1 MKSKLKKNSTQRN
14 STQSDNLNLINFY
27 TLELFYYFQDLV
39 FYSAPLNPTQ
49 DATQEIK
56 LIISELLRSNK
67 LLLEH
72 LRPNKINVHRCI

>member
-39 FYSAPLNPTQ
+39 FYSALLNPTQ
-49 DATQEIK
+49 NATQEIK

-72 LRPNKINVHRCI
+72 LRPNKINAHRCI